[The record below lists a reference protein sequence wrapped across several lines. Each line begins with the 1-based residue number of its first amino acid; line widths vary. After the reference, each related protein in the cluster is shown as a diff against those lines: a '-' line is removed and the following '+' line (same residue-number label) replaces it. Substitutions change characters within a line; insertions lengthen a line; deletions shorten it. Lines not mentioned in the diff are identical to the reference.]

1 MLGHSGY
8 PSSTSTLNVTLT
20 LSFALLLFNYHLLI
34 TEKSPCPIFLITPC
48 MSNFYVVEASLGKLN
63 IVVEVLHTNMVTL
76 ILNTVKQVKYVDV
89 EGIETLIQLV
99 LSYRIIR
106 EIKNNLYL
114 SSQRTPDW
122 NTSPSLLKLMHSLST
137 YSYLKAT
144 VCLSPA
150 RFCPGCHAF
159 RQTCLI

>member
-76 ILNTVKQVKYVDV
+76 ILNTVKQGKYVDV
-89 EGIETLIQLV
+89 EGIETLIRLV

-114 SSQRTPDW
+114 SSQRTPD
-122 NTSPSLLKLMHSLST
+122 
-137 YSYLKAT
+137 
-144 VCLSPA
+144 
-150 RFCPGCHAF
+150 
-159 RQTCLI
+159 